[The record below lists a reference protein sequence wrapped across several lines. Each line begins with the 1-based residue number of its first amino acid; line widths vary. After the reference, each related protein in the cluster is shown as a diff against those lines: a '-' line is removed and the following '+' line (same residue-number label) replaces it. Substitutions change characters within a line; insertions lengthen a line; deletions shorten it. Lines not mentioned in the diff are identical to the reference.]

1 MPEANEQNQ
10 AEQAAATQNQST
22 ESATSSGEQAASS
35 AADGA
40 SAQDLLAD
48 LDLANLDLS
57 VESVEERISP
67 SETNVFDK

>member
-10 AEQAAATQNQST
+10 AEQADAQNQST
-22 ESATSSGEQAASS
+22 ESATSSGEQAAST